1 MNICSIYYHT
11 NKKSP
16 FKHGG
21 LRLKNKDQ
29 VSKRPLVSLIT
40 VVKNRRVLLEETF
53 KSVFNQKFKDFEYIV
68 IDGNSED
75 GSLSVIKK
83 YEDKIDY
90 WISDNDNGIYDAFN
104 KGLDLARGE
113 LIGFVN
119 SDDLLTPDALKILDE
134 YNSRYPNKDFFFG
147 AVQKH
152 WGILHGYRPYKINW
166 SWGFYSSH
174 STGFFIR
181 NSAAKLNG
189 YYNINYKYSADYD
202 YFYRMI
208 KKNKLDGIGTRKD
221 ELFGIFRRGGFSS
234 QINFYDHFKE
244 EIKIRLDNGQNKLLV
259 LCIFIYK
266 YLKNIKK
273 IIK

>member
-1 MNICSIYYHT
+1 M
-11 NKKSP
+11 
-16 FKHGG
+16 
-21 LRLKNKDQ
+21 
-29 VSKRPLVSLIT
+29 
-40 VVKNRRVLLEETF
+40 
-53 KSVFNQKFKDFEYIV
+53 SVT
-68 IDGNSED
+68 
-75 GSLSVIKK
+75 K

-119 SDDLLTPDALKILDE
+119 SDDLLMPDALKILDE
-134 YNSRYPNKDFFFG
+134 YNSRYPTKDFFG

-166 SWGFYSSH
+166 SWGF
-174 STGFFIR
+174 TLVTPPVFIR
-181 NSAAKLNG
+181 KSAAKLNG

-221 ELFGIFRRGGFSS
+221 ELFGIFRRRF
-234 QINFYDHFKE
+234 FVV
-244 EIKIRLDNGQNKLLV
+244 NKFL
-259 LCIFIYK
+259 
-266 YLKNIKK
+266 
-273 IIK
+273 

>member
-90 WISDNDNGIYDAFN
+90 G
-104 KGLDLARGE
+104 
-113 LIGFVN
+113 
-119 SDDLLTPDALKILDE
+119 
-134 YNSRYPNKDFFFG
+134 
-147 AVQKH
+147 
-152 WGILHGYRPYKINW
+152 
-166 SWGFYSSH
+166 
-174 STGFFIR
+174 
-181 NSAAKLNG
+181 
-189 YYNINYKYSADYD
+189 
-202 YFYRMI
+202 
-208 KKNKLDGIGTRKD
+208 
-221 ELFGIFRRGGFSS
+221 
-234 QINFYDHFKE
+234 
-244 EIKIRLDNGQNKLLV
+244 
-259 LCIFIYK
+259 
-266 YLKNIKK
+266 
-273 IIK
+273 